1 LLITKHLMTTVI
13 CGTNRENSNSSIISK
28 IYEEL
33 IKKEEEQVAVLYLKD
48 LPKSFAY
55 DEINGGKSDEFKFVI
70 ENYIKTANRFVFVI
84 PEYNGGF
91 PGVLKSF
98 IDSVPPEEFYY
109 KKAALVGVSSGHA
122 GALRPLD
129 QFTNV
134 LHYLKVE
141 VFSNKPKLSS
151 IDALLDDD
159 KINDADALKR
169 LSEHVKTFL
178 KY

>member
-1 LLITKHLMTTVI
+1 MTTII
-13 CGTNRENSNSSIISK
+13 CGTNRENSNSAIISK
-28 IYEEL
+28 VYEDL
-33 IKKEEEQVAVLYLKD
+33 IRKQGEQVAVLYLKD

-55 DEINGGKSDEFKFVI
+55 DEINGGKSEEFKGVV
-70 ENYIKTANRFVFVI
+70 EEYVTRADRFIFI
-84 PEYNGGF
+84 IAEYNGGF

-98 IDSVPPEEFYY
+98 MDSVAPKEFNF
-109 KKAALVGVSSGHA
+109 KKAALVGLSSGHA
-122 GALRPLD
+122 GASRALD

-151 IDALLDDD
+151 IEALLDDN
-159 KINDADALKR
+159 KFNDEKALER
-169 LSEHVKTFL
+169 LNDQVVSFL

>member
-1 LLITKHLMTTVI
+1 MTTVI
-13 CGTNRENSNSSIISK
+13 CGTNRENSNSSIIAK
-28 IYEEL
+28 VYEQL

-55 DEINGGKSDEFKFVI
+55 DEINGHNSDEFNFVI
-70 ENYIKTANRFVFVI
+70 ENYIKASNRFVFII

-98 IDSVPPEEFYY
+98 IDSIPPKYFNF

-151 IDALLDDD
+151 IEALLDNDE
-159 KINDADALKR
+159 INDADALKR

>member
-1 LLITKHLMTTVI
+1 MTTVI

-28 IYEEL
+28 IYEDL
-33 IKKEEEQVAVLYLKD
+33 IQKEEEQVAVLYLKD
-48 LPKSFAY
+48 LPKGFAY
-55 DEINGGKSDEFKFVI
+55 DEINGAKSDEFNFVI
-70 ENYIKTANRFVFVI
+70 ENYIKLANRFVFII

-98 IDSVPPEEFYY
+98 IDSIPPKYFNF

-151 IDALLDDD
+151 IEALLDDD

-169 LSEHVKTFL
+169 LSEHVETFL

>member
-1 LLITKHLMTTVI
+1 MTTVI

>member
-1 LLITKHLMTTVI
+1 MTTII

-28 IYEEL
+28 VYEEL
-33 IKKEEEQVAVLYLKD
+33 INKEEEEVAVLYLKD

-55 DEINGGKSDEFKFVI
+55 DEINGNKSEEFKAII
-70 ENYIKTANRFVFVI
+70 EKYIVPTNRFVFVI

-98 IDSVPPEEFYY
+98 IDCIPPKEFNN

-129 QFTNV
+129 QFTSI
-134 LHYLKVE
+134 LHYVKVE
-141 VFSNKPKLSS
+141 VFSSKPKLSS
-151 IDALLDDD
+151 IEALLDDD
-159 KINDADALKR
+159 KLNDEAALKM
-169 LSEHVKTFL
+169 LTEHIKEFL

>member
-1 LLITKHLMTTVI
+1 MTTVI

-28 IYEEL
+28 IYEQL

-55 DEINGGKSDEFKFVI
+55 DQINGDKSDEFKFVV
-70 ENYIKTANRFVFVI
+70 ENYIKASNRFVFVI

-98 IDSVPPEEFYY
+98 IDSVPPEYFYY
-109 KKAALVGVSSGHA
+109 KKAALVGISSGHA

-129 QFTNV
+129 QFTNI

-151 IDALLDDD
+151 IESLLDDD
-159 KINDADALKR
+159 KINDADAFKKI
-169 LSEHVKTFL
+169 SEQVQTFL

>member
-1 LLITKHLMTTVI
+1 MTTII
-13 CGTNRENSNSSIISK
+13 CGTNRENSNSSIISRV
-28 IYEEL
+28 YEDL
-33 IKKEEEQVAVLYLKD
+33 IQKQGEEVSVLYLKD

-55 DEINGGKSDEFKFVI
+55 DEINNLKSDEFKAVVDKFI
-70 ENYIKTANRFVFVI
+70 IPSDRFVFII

-98 IDSVPPEEFYY
+98 MDSVPPKDFNN

-129 QFTNV
+129 HFTNV

-151 IDALLDDD
+151 IEALLDDD
-159 KINDADALKR
+159 KLNDEKALER
-169 LSEHVKTFL
+169 LNKHVESFF

>member
-1 LLITKHLMTTVI
+1 MLITKHLMTTVI

-28 IYEEL
+28 VYEEL

-55 DEINGGKSDEFKFVI
+55 DEINGDKSDEFKFVI
-70 ENYIKTANRFVFVI
+70 ENYIKVANRFIFVI

-98 IDSVPPEEFYY
+98 IDSVPPEYFYY
-109 KKAALVGVSSGHA
+109 KKAALVGISSGHA

-129 QFTNV
+129 QFTNI

-151 IDALLDDD
+151 IESLLDHD
-159 KINDADALKR
+159 KINDADAFKKI
-169 LSEHVKTFL
+169 SEQVQTFL

>member
-1 LLITKHLMTTVI
+1 MLITKHQMTTII
-13 CGTNRENSNSSIISK
+13 CGTNRENSNSAIISRV
-28 IYEEL
+28 YEEL
-33 IKKEEEQVAVLYLKD
+33 IEKQGEEVSILFLKD

-55 DEINGGKSDEFKFVI
+55 DEINGKKSDEFKVVI
-70 ENYIKTANRFVFVI
+70 EKQIIPSNKFVFVI

-98 IDSVPPEEFYY
+98 MDSVPPKDFNY
-109 KKAALVGVSSGHA
+109 KKAALVGVSSGHS

-141 VFSNKPKLSS
+141 VYSNKPKLSS
-151 IDALLDDD
+151 IEALLDDD
-159 KINDADALKR
+159 KFNDDEALER
-169 LSEHVKTFL
+169 LSDHVVEFL

>member
-1 LLITKHLMTTVI
+1 MTTVI

-28 IYEEL
+28 VYEEL
-33 IKKEEEQVAVLYLKD
+33 INKEDEQVAVLYLKD

-55 DEINGGKSDEFKFVI
+55 DEINGDKSDEFKFVI
-70 ENYIKTANRFVFVI
+70 ENYIKASNRFVFVI

-98 IDSVPPEEFYY
+98 IDSVPPEEFSY

-129 QFTNV
+129 QFTNI

-151 IDALLDDD
+151 IEALLDED
-159 KINDADALKR
+159 KINDGEAIKR